1 MTFWDRIAGIYDI
14 AEKLN
19 GKVYRK
25 LVSTTEELV
34 PQGSV
39 VLDVAAGTGELSFAA
54 AKKAEKVTC
63 TDLSMKMLEVA
74 QRKANRKNIRNV
86 DFDVRNIFELKDD
99 DETYDVVMAG
109 NVLHLLDEPEKAV
122 KELWRVTKKGGKLL
136 LPTFMI
142 EKRSYLVEIYKKIG
156 FKPATNYNPELYCK
170 MLAEI
175 GLGKVRVKNIKGLIP
190 CCYAVIKKP
199 LT

>member
-1 MTFWDRIAGIYDI
+1 MTFWDRIAGLYDI

-25 LVSTTEELV
+25 LVTTTEELV
-34 PQGSV
+34 PQGAV

-54 AKKAEKVTC
+54 AKNAEKVTC

-74 QRKANRKNIRNV
+74 QRKAKRKNIRNV
-86 DFDVRNIFELKDD
+86 AFDVRNIFELKDA

-109 NVLHLLDEPEKAV
+109 NVLHLIENPEKAV
-122 KELWRVTKKGGKLL
+122 EELWRVTQKGGKLL

-142 EKRSYLVEIYKKIG
+142 KKKSYLIEIYKVLG
-156 FKPATNYNPELYCK
+156 FKPATDYTPELYCK
-170 MLAEI
+170 MLAEC
-175 GLGKVRVKNIKGLIP
+175 GLGKVRVKNINGMIP
-190 CCYAVIKKP
+190 CCYAVIEKP
-199 LT
+199 FT

>member
-1 MTFWDRIAGIYDI
+1 MTFWDRIAGLYDI

-25 LVSTTEELV
+25 LVSTTGELV
-34 PQGSV
+34 PQGAV

-54 AKKAEKVTC
+54 ANKAEKVIC

-74 QRKANRKNIRNV
+74 QRKAKRKNILNV
-86 DFDVRNIFELKDD
+86 DFDIRNIFELKDA

-109 NVLHLLDEPEKAV
+109 NVLHLIQNPEKAV
-122 KELWRVTKKGGKLL
+122 AELWRVTKKGGKLL

-142 EKRSYLVEIYKKIG
+142 EKKSNLIAIYKKIG
-156 FKPATNYNPELYCK
+156 FRPATNYSSERYCQ
-170 MLAEI
+170 MLTEC
-175 GLGKVRVKNIKGLIP
+175 GLGKVRVKNINGVIP
-190 CCYAVIKKP
+190 CCYAVIEKP
-199 LT
+199 FT

>member
-1 MTFWDRIAGIYDI
+1 MTFWDRIAGFYDI
-14 AEKLN
+14 TEKLN

-25 LVSTTEELV
+25 LVSTTEKLV
-34 PQGSV
+34 PQGAV

-54 AKKAEKVTC
+54 AKNAERVTC
-63 TDLSMKMLEVA
+63 TDLSMNMLKVA
-74 QRKANRKNIRNV
+74 KCKAKRQNIKNV
-86 DFDVRNIFELKDD
+86 DFDVRNIFELKDA

-122 KELWRVTKKGGKLL
+122 AELWRVTKKGGKLL

-142 EKRSYLVEIYKKIG
+142 EKKSSLIEIYKKIG
-156 FKPATNYNPELYCK
+156 FKPAANYNPELYCK
-170 MLAEI
+170 MLAESVS
-175 GLGKVRVKNIKGLIP
+175 GKVKVKNIKGIIP
-190 CCYAVIKKP
+190 CCYAVIEKP

>member
-1 MTFWDRIAGIYDI
+1 MTFWDRIAGLYDI

-25 LVSTTEELV
+25 LVSITEELV
-34 PQGSV
+34 PQGAV

-54 AKKAEKVTC
+54 AKNAERVTC
-63 TDLSMKMLEVA
+63 TDLSLNMLKVA
-74 QRKANRKNIRNV
+74 QKKTVKHKVTNV
-86 DFDVRNIFELKDD
+86 DFDVRNIFELKDN

-109 NVLHLLDEPEKAV
+109 NVLHLLDEPEKAI

-142 EKRSYLVEIYKKIG
+142 EKKSYLVEIYKKVG
-156 FKPATNYNPELYCK
+156 FRPATNYNPELYCK
-170 MLAEI
+170 MLAEC

-190 CCYAVIKKP
+190 CCYAVIEKP

>member
-1 MTFWDRIAGIYDI
+1 MTFWDRIAGLYDI

-34 PQGSV
+34 PQGAV

-54 AKKAEKVTC
+54 AKNAEKVTC

-74 QRKANRKNIRNV
+74 QRKAKRKDIRNV
-86 DFDVRNIFELKDD
+86 AFEVRNIFELKDA

-109 NVLHLLDEPEKAV
+109 NVLHLIENPEKAV
-122 KELWRVTKKGGKLL
+122 EELWRVTKIGGKLL

-142 EKRSYLVEIYKKIG
+142 KKKSYLIEIYKVLG
-156 FKPATNYNPELYCK
+156 FRPATNYTSELYCK
-170 MLAEI
+170 MLAEC
-175 GLGKVRVKNIKGLIP
+175 GLGKVRVKNINGLIP
-190 CCYAVIKKP
+190 CCYAVIEK
-199 LT
+199 LFT